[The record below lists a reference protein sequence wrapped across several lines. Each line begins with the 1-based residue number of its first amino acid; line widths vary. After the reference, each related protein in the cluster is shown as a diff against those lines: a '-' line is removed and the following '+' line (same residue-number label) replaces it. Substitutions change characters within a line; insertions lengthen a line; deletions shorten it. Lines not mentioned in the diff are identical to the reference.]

1 MKFGKLL
8 FSLII
13 AFLFTGNIMAAIVQP
28 ESAANVAR
36 NFMYERFVRYG
47 SSININE
54 IQPQLF
60 QVRESNGQPAFYV
73 FNIENGGWV
82 IVSADD
88 VYSPIIGF
96 SPDGSFPEG
105 DLDNN
110 YASFLQGYVDQI
122 DFARSNNLTAD
133 NETFVKWNE
142 YSTMS
147 TPRML
152 FSGERDVEP
161 LLSNLWNQ
169 DFPYNAY
176 CPEDPAGPGG
186 HVYAGCVATAMSMIM
201 HYYRYPEVGTGQ
213 YSYYAANYGTQSVN
227 FGETHYNWDAMQNSI
242 NANMGPA
249 VNAVA
254 ELQYHCGVSVRMGY
268 APDGSGAYSADVP
281 PAIKTYFGYSS
292 TAQYI
297 QKMGYTLSAWENIL
311 VEHIDA
317 GKPLYYSGQSTSGGH
332 AFVCDGY
339 QVTGTGKLYHFN
351 FGWSGSGN
359 DYYSLTDVGGFSSQQ
374 GMVRNFFP
382 NPANYPYNCDNHI
395 VDHQI
400 GSIEDGSGPLSSY
413 LANSACTWL
422 ISPADSVTSI
432 TLNFTEIAFGLGDSI
447 KVYAGADENA
457 PLLATYGQGSAVA
470 ALTSPGNKMF
480 IKLLT
485 DGSDEGDGF
494 KAEFSSTFPI
504 YCTNSVT
511 TLTAQTGDFSDGS
524 GDFNYNNSSVCK
536 WKITPGPWAVDLTL
550 AFTSFD
556 LEEGKDFLKVFAI
569 PTNVLLADLTGSEI
583 PDPIV
588 SPTGQFML
596 MFSTNG
602 YNNHQGFEASYYIAN
617 VNTSNEDIAENL
629 SIFPNPASSYT
640 DIKFNLNQP
649 SNIKISVHNL
659 LGEEI
664 YNTPTQMLSGF
675 VSRTIQLN
683 GLSKGIY
690 LVKIAGDKGSLVRKL
705 VVN

>member
-1 MKFGKLL
+1 MKIGKLL

-13 AFLFTGNIMAAIVQP
+13 AILFTGNIMAAIVQP
-28 ESAANVAR
+28 DAAVNVAR
-36 NFMYERFVRYG
+36 NFIYERLVRDG
-47 SSININE
+47 SSAGINE

-60 QVRESNGQPAFYV
+60 QVRESNGQPSFYI
-73 FNIENGGWV
+73 FNIVNGGWV

-96 SPDGSFPEG
+96 SLEGSFPKG
-105 DLDNN
+105 QLDKN
-110 YASFLQGYVDQI
+110 YASFLQDYVDQI
-122 DFARSNNLTAD
+122 DFARSNNLVAS
-133 NETFVKWNE
+133 NETILKWNE
-142 YSTMS
+142 YSTIS
-147 TPRML
+147 NPRML
-152 FSGERDVEP
+152 LEGIRDVEP
-161 LLSNLWNQ
+161 LTDNLWNQ
-169 DFPYNAY
+169 DYPYNAY

-201 HYYRYPEVGTGQ
+201 YYYRYPEVGTGQ
-213 YSYYAANYGTQSVN
+213 YSYYAAGYGTQSVN
-227 FGETHYNWDAMQNSI
+227 FGETHYDWDAMINSI
-242 NANMGPA
+242 NANNGPA
-249 VNAVA
+249 VNAIA

-268 APDGSGAYSADVP
+268 GNDGSGAYSADVP
-281 PAIKTYFGYSS
+281 PAIKSYFGYSS

-317 GKPLYYSGQSTSGGH
+317 AKPLYYSGQSSDGGH

-339 QVTGTGKLYHFN
+339 QVTSTGKLYHFN

-359 DYYSLTDVGGFSSQQ
+359 GYYSLTDVGGFSSQQ
-374 GMVRNFFP
+374 GMVRNFVP
-382 NPANYPYNCDNHI
+382 NSANYPYNCDNHI
-395 VDHQI
+395 IDNHI
-400 GSIEDGSGPLSSY
+400 GSIEDGSGPLSTY

-422 ISPADSVTSI
+422 VSPVDSVTSI
-432 TLNFTEIAFGLGDSI
+432 TINFSEVALGMGDSI
-447 KVYAGADENA
+447 KVYAGSDENA
-457 PLLATYGQGSAVA
+457 TLLATYGQGSALA
-470 ALTSPGNKMF
+470 ALTAPGNRMF
-480 IKLLT
+480 VKLLT
-485 DGSDEGDGF
+485 DGSDEGQGF
-494 KAEFSSTFPI
+494 RAEFSSTFPV
-504 YCTNSVT
+504 YCTSSIT
-511 TLTAQTGDFSDGS
+511 TLTEPTGEISDGS
-524 GDFNYNNSSVCK
+524 GDYNYNNSSVCK
-536 WKITPGPWAVDLTL
+536 WKINPGPYAKDLTL

-556 LEEGKDFLKVFAI
+556 LEEGKDFLKVFAV
-569 PTNVLLADLTGSEI
+569 PTNVLLADLTGNVI

-596 MFSTNG
+596 MFSSNG
-602 YNNHQGFEASYYIAN
+602 FNNYQGFEANYYISN

-629 SIFPNPASSYT
+629 SIYPNPAVSYT

-649 SNIKISVHNL
+649 TNIKISIHNL

-675 VSRTIQLN
+675 VSKSIQLN

-690 LVKIAGDKGSLVRKL
+690 LVKIAGDKGSIVRKL